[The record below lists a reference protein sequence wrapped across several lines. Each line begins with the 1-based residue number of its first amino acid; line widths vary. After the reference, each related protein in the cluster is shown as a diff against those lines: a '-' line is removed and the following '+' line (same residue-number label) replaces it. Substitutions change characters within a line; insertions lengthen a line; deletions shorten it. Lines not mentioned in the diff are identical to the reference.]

1 MRFVFKFIFFFNFF
15 TGFSQ
20 EITTVAPKTELDSL
34 YREDQFYFGVS
45 INLLQNKPQNF
56 FVNTISPSFTLG
68 FLRDMPINKS
78 RTKAIAIGLG
88 CTYNKFSN
96 NLIVLENNSQIDY
109 TTIVANKSYDKNK
122 LEEISIDVP
131 LEVRWRNSTPDSH
144 QFFRIYTGLKMSYL
158 VFSKSK
164 YVDPDT
170 TILIFGNDELTK
182 LRSSAYLTFGYNTWN
197 AYVSYGFSPI
207 FKSSA
212 KLNKEAIGLNPVT
225 IGFMFYIL

>member
-1 MRFVFKFIFFFNFF
+1 MRFVLKFIFFFNILS
-15 TGFSQ
+15 GFSQ
-20 EITTVAPKTELDSL
+20 EIKTVAPKTTLDSL

-45 INLLQNKPQNF
+45 INLFQNKPQNF
-56 FVNTISPSFTLG
+56 YVNAISPSFTLG
-68 FLRDMPINKS
+68 FLRDMPINKN
-78 RTKAIAIGLG
+78 RTKAIALGLG

-96 NLIVLENNSQIDY
+96 NLIVLENDNQIEY
-109 TTIVANKSYDKNK
+109 ASIIANKSYDKNK

-131 LEVRWRNSTPDSH
+131 LEIRWRNSTPESH
-144 QFFRIYTGLKMSYL
+144 EFFRIYTGLKMSYL

-164 YVDPDT
+164 YVDSEK

-182 LRSSAYLTFGYNTWN
+182 LRTSAYLTFGYNTWN
-197 AYVSYGFSPI
+197 AYLSYGFSPI

-212 KLNKEAIGLNPVT
+212 KLNTEEIGLNPVN

>member
-1 MRFVFKFIFFFNFF
+1 MRFVLKFIFFF
-15 TGFSQ
+15 TILSGFSQ
-20 EITTVAPKTELDSL
+20 EIKSVALKTALDSL

-45 INLLQNKPQNF
+45 INLFQNKPQNF
-56 FVNTISPSFTLG
+56 YVNAISPSFTLG
-68 FLRDMPINKS
+68 FLRDMPINKN

-96 NLIVLENNSQIDY
+96 NLIILENDNQIEY
-109 TTIVANKSYDKNK
+109 ASIIANKSYDKNK

-131 LEVRWRNSTPDSH
+131 LEIRWRNSTPESH
-144 QFFRIYTGLKMSYL
+144 EFFRIYTGLKMSFL

-164 YVDPDT
+164 YVDSEK
-170 TILIFGNDELTK
+170 TILIFGNDELMK
-182 LRSSAYLTFGYNTWN
+182 LRTSAYLTFGYNTWN
-197 AYVSYGFSPI
+197 AYLSYGFSPI

-212 KLNKEAIGLNPVT
+212 KLNNEEIGLNPVN